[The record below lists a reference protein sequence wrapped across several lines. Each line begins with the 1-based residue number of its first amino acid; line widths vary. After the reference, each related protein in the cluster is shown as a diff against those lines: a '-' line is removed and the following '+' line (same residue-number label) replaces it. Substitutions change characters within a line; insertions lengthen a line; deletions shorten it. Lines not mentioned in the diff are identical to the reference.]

1 MKRTGVHVL
10 PIESD
15 APADRLKACRPLLL
29 LLRIG
34 YCVHDIANVAAD
46 RLADL
51 QQYVAE
57 EVPGVPICMANL
69 FCIGTKNF
77 YGVNL
82 NAQAVD
88 VDFTNCYVI
97 E

>member
-1 MKRTGVHVL
+1 MVEVIIKRYFEEMLT
-10 PIESD
+10 
-15 APADRLKACRPLLL
+15 K
-29 LLRIG
+29 
-34 YCVHDIANVAAD
+34 Y
-46 RLADL
+46 ADL

>member
-1 MKRTGVHVL
+1 MLTK
-10 PIESD
+10 
-15 APADRLKACRPLLL
+15 
-29 LLRIG
+29 
-34 YCVHDIANVAAD
+34 Y
-46 RLADL
+46 ADL

-88 VDFTNCYVI
+88 VDFSNCYVI